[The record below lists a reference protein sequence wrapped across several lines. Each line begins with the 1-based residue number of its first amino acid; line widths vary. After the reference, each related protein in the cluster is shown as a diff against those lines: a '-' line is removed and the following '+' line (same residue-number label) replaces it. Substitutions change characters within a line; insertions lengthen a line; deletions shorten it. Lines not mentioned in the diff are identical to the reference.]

1 MGRDTYGVK
10 GITLDDDDA
19 VVAMATVDP
28 AANLLAASALGSGKR
43 TDMEEYRITHR
54 GGKGIITMRVTEKTG
69 RVVGVLMVTDEDQIM
84 LITTA
89 GKLIR
94 LRVAEVRRSGRN
106 TQGVRLIGLEP
117 GEEVVAIAR
126 LAERDDPEA
135 GSDGEGPNGSNGGNG
150 VDDDGGGEEPD
161 GDPV

>member
-1 MGRDTYGVK
+1 
-10 GITLDDDDA
+10 
-19 VVAMATVDP
+19 
-28 AANLLAASALGSGKR
+28 
-43 TDMEEYRITHR
+43 
-54 GGKGIITMRVTEKTG
+54 
-69 RVVGVLMVTDEDQIM
+69 VLMVTDEDQIM

>member
-1 MGRDTYGVK
+1 MGRETYGVK
-10 GITLDDDDA
+10 GITLDEDDA

-69 RVVGVLMVTDEDQIM
+69 RVMGVLMVTDEDQIM

-94 LRVAEVRRSGRN
+94 LRVSEVRHSGRN

-126 LAERDDPEA
+126 LAESEEA
-135 GSDGEGPNGSNGGNG
+135 EPGSDGDGSNGSNGGNG
-150 VDDDGGGEEPD
+150 VDDDGGGEEAD

>member
-1 MGRDTYGVK
+1 
-10 GITLDDDDA
+10 
-19 VVAMATVDP
+19 
-28 AANLLAASALGSGKR
+28 
-43 TDMEEYRITHR
+43 
-54 GGKGIITMRVTEKTG
+54 
-69 RVVGVLMVTDEDQIM
+69 M

-94 LRVAEVRRSGRN
+94 LRVSEVRRSGRN

-126 LAERDDPEA
+126 VAERDEPEP
-135 GSDGEGPNGSNGGNG
+135 GLDDDGPNGGNG
-150 VDDDGGGEEPD
+150 GDPNGGVSHGGSEEPD